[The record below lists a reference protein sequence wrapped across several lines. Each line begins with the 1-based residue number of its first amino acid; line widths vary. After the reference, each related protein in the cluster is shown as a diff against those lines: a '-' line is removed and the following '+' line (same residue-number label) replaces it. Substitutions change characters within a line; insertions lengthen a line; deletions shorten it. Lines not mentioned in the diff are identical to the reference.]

1 MSSLKSVAVLFT
13 GVALGGGL
21 LAVSDVWSSRAHA
34 GEAAPLAPT
43 TYDPNHSL
51 APLVDRLGPAVVNLE
66 IKQKVKVERR
76 QMSPFGFGFP
86 GAPGHPYGGEEDEQG
101 YQTRQGLGSG
111 FIISSDGNIITNNH
125 VIADADEVTV
135 KLSDGRSFDGK
146 VIGKDDRTDIALV
159 KIDTKG
165 LPTVPLGS
173 SKDLRVGDWVVAI
186 GNPFGLDHTV
196 TAGIVSAKGR
206 VIGAGPYD
214 DFIQTDASI
223 NPGNSGGP
231 LFNLDGEVVGMNTAV
246 SSVGQGIGFAV
257 PIDMVKDIVDALQSD
272 GKVNRGWI
280 GVGLTNLDPDLK
292 RRLQLDIDKG
302 VVLQQVYPKTPAA
315 DAGLRAGDVLTS
327 IDGQPVTESDALV
340 RAIGGH
346 RPGETVKLGLFREG
360 KAKDISVKLG
370 QRPEEEALASESWR
384 TAPEPPEDKTP
395 KEGRELGISVRSV
408 GAARGGGLLVTSVE
422 TGSAAAGLL
431 RPGDVILEVNQK
443 DVSSAED
450 LSAALRGAGEGAL
463 LVVQRRGGQVLIDV
477 PLEARAKA
485 PSQKGKSKAP

>member
-1 MSSLKSVAVLFT
+1 
-13 GVALGGGL
+13 
-21 LAVSDVWSSRAHA
+21 
-34 GEAAPLAPT
+34 
-43 TYDPNHSL
+43 
-51 APLVDRLGPAVVNLE
+51 
-66 IKQKVKVERR
+66 
-76 QMSPFGFGFP
+76 
-86 GAPGHPYGGEEDEQG
+86 
-101 YQTRQGLGSG
+101 
-111 FIISSDGNIITNNH
+111 
-125 VIADADEVTV
+125 
-135 KLSDGRSFDGK
+135 
-146 VIGKDDRTDIALV
+146 
-159 KIDTKG
+159 
-165 LPTVPLGS
+165 
-173 SKDLRVGDWVVAI
+173 
-186 GNPFGLDHTV
+186 
-196 TAGIVSAKGR
+196 

-346 RPGETVKLGLFREG
+346 RPGETVKLGLLREG
-360 KAKDISVKLG
+360 KAKDVSVQLG

-384 TAPEPPEDKTP
+384 TAPEQPEDKTP
-395 KEGRELGISVRSV
+395 QEGRELGISVRSV
-408 GAARGGGLLVTSVE
+408 GEARGGGLLVTSVE

-443 DVSSAED
+443 DVSSAAD

-463 LVVQRRGGQVLIDV
+463 LVVQRRGGQVLVDV
-477 PLEARAKA
+477 PLEARGKA